1 MSVLTTIGG
10 IPLFST
16 SAEALTWAQSNGLT
30 GIHTHLF
37 QGVTGYMGGSNH
49 AAAVSYNGTASSG
62 TQGANG
68 TSTSGTNGGSGNT
81 GGY

>member
-16 SAEALTWAQSNGLT
+16 SAEAESWASARGLQGT
-30 GIHTHLF
+30 HTHVY
-37 QGVTGYMGGSNH
+37 QGQTGYMGGATHNQ
-49 AAAVSYNGTASSG
+49 AASTLGQN
-62 TQGANG
+62 
-68 TSTSGTNGGSGNT
+68 TSTTTSSTSSTSNT

>member
-16 SAEALTWAQSNGLT
+16 SAEAESWASARGLQGT
-30 GIHTHLF
+30 HTHVY
-37 QGVTGYMGGSNH
+37 QGQTGYMGGSTHNQ
-49 AAAVSYNGTASSG
+49 AASTLGQNTTTTSNTGTTTS
-62 TQGANG
+62 
-68 TSTSGTNGGSGNT
+68 STSSTSNT

>member
-16 SAEALTWAQSNGLT
+16 SAEAQSWAQSNGVT
-30 GIHTHLF
+30 GVHTHLF
-37 QGVTGYMGGSNH
+37 QGQTGYMGGSSH
-49 AAAVSYNGTASSG
+49 GAAVSSINTNTGTTTS
-62 TQGANG
+62 
-68 TSTSGTNGGSGNT
+68 STSSTSNT

>member
-16 SAEALTWAQSNGLT
+16 VAEAIAWATARGLQGT
-30 GIHTHLF
+30 HTHVY
-37 QGVTGYMGGSNH
+37 QGQTGYMGGATHNQ
-49 AAAVSYNGTASSG
+49 AA
-62 TQGANG
+62 
-68 TSTSGTNGGSGNT
+68 STSGQNTTNTTNTSNT